1 MGAKYSSSSLMF
13 RVKTKHIEV
22 DYHFVREMV
31 IKKLII
37 IDFVSGYI

>member
-1 MGAKYSSSSLMF
+1 MF